1 VLNASPLLRYPH
13 GRDPAA
19 IAHETGW
26 VTQGLRKFSTPTGI
40 DPR

>member
-13 GRDPAA
+13 ERDPAA
-19 IAHETGW
+19 IVHETGW
-26 VTQGLRKFSTPTGI
+26 VTQGFWKISPPTGI